1 MALTWGTHSQR
12 PGVIPLTLVVKSE
25 PGPNVACWGLRS
37 QWWGQVGQD
46 QHYGDQDPQRWW
58 YVGVILFL
66 KFWENC
72 IWCVPKLTFWVHWF
86 QNYFGFCS
94 MTLPSHVSHF
104 CQRVLVLYHNGH
116 TAPKFNWVITFMTF
130 IIPQKFYW
138 YHSSE
143 PGTFQFERRGHLVKE
158 SCGEALLSVLRSVSL
173 LFFSRIMNIQ
183 PASLYVGKASK
194 KS

>member
-130 IIPQKFYW
+130 IIPQNRGL
-138 YHSSE
+138 SSSNVAA
-143 PGTFQFERRGHLVKE
+143 TWSKKAVERRCFRFWGQFLY
-158 SCGEALLSVLRSVSL
+158 
-173 LFFSRIMNIQ
+173 FFLAGLWIYNQLHCMSGRRQ
-183 PASLYVGKASK
+183 K
-194 KS
+194 KVCKI